1 MSSQAEMQQRA
12 LLWDDGLGM
21 ALHGVVEAEIA
32 LLAGHML
39 GRQCSW
45 GLSRQD
51 SAGSRGR

>member
-1 MSSQAEMQQRA
+1 MQQRA

-51 SAGSRGR
+51 SAGPRGR